1 MKKISIITP
10 SFNQAQFIEETILSV
25 KNQGYS
31 NYEHIILDGG
41 STDGTIEILEKY
53 RSDIRYISEKDA
65 GQTDAINRGLRMAYG
80 DILAFI
86 NSDDFYLPGTFHKI
100 ADAFNHSDALWLVG
114 DYKIIDFQGRNIQ
127 RFVIQYKK
135 FLRENALKRTILLA
149 NSIPQPS
156 TFWKREVLEEI
167 GFFNMEYRYAFDYE
181 YWLRIMEWNRPFLI
195 KEPLSAFR
203 IHSQSKGSQDFVLQ
217 MDEELRI
224 LKARKTTP
232 FYIKL
237 HQLNN
242 SFIKLVYQ
250 IIK

>member
-65 GQTDAINRGLRMAYG
+65 GQTDAINRGLRMACG

-100 ADAFNHSDALWLVG
+100 ADAFNQSDALWLVG

-127 RFVIQYKK
+127 RLVIQYKK

-242 SFIKLVYQ
+242 SFIKMVYQ